1 MHLLIWIKL
10 DKIQV
15 FLLFGFM
22 FFNLVN
28 MARHDN
34 LNKYSDFKDVML
46 NTRKPRQTRAKV
58 TVDTIIEAGFISV
71 ALHGTSGTTT
81 RHIADIA
88 GVSVGSLYE
97 YFKNK
102 EEIYDAMAHSFVQEI
117 LDMIQNLTPIIMD
130 MELESVIELIFYTF
144 RDLLTQNNERYLIC
158 LRYASEL
165 KYDKYINQ
173 IERELMNIVMKYMMN
188 NPKYLKVNN
197 LAVTAYVS
205 INSGIFNIARHLILP
220 NPYIT
225 FDELVQGLKTM
236 IMSYINVELAKS
248 ER

>member
-1 MHLLIWIKL
+1 MAQY
-10 DKIQV
+10 DK
-15 FLLFGFM
+15 
-22 FFNLVN
+22 
-28 MARHDN
+28 
-34 LNKYSDFKDVML
+34 LNKYSVFWNNSMT
-46 NTRKPRQTRAKV
+46 TRKPRQSRAKV
-58 TVDTIIEAGFISV
+58 TVETIIEAGFISV
-71 ALHGTSGTTT
+71 AMHGTGGTTT

-88 GVSVGSLYE
+88 GVSVGSVYE

-117 LDMIQNLTPIIMD
+117 LSMIKNLTPVIMD
-130 MELESVIELIFYTF
+130 MNLEAVIELIFYTF

-165 KYDKYINQ
+165 QYDKYINQ
-173 IERELMNIVMKYMMN
+173 IERELMNIVMKYMMH

-236 IMSYINVELAKS
+236 ILSYINHELAKN
-248 ER
+248 EL